1 MPFDLAPFRSL
12 GGCGGSSMILPRSVL
27 TILALTLAGCGLP
40 NAVPGELDDGQRP
53 HRARL
58 VSQEIP
64 APSVAQ
70 LATPVVIAA
79 HGFNATEFE
88 TSLAA
93 QQLRARGAL
102 VSEVLMGG
110 HGTSLA
116 DFSQSTWRSWQ
127 APVIAEY
134 EALVARGYKSVG
146 FVTTS
151 TGGTVLLEALGRGAL
166 QPPPSRIAMVAPLID
181 VAPGGP
187 RVIGYA
193 GLLRWLGVTG
203 QAVERKGA
211 MKGNWYHYRP
221 SEQLIQLVDLTEVT
235 KARLRTGIALPD
247 GASVLVVQSTQDPT
261 VDPRGA
267 EHVRAGLRGGSV
279 RVEYVE
285 SGLHVP
291 IWPDGV
297 VETFGPAD
305 AANRDR
311 ALGWITQLL
320 AP

>member
-1 MPFDLAPFRSL
+1 MASEPAPPTEAPRGVLAL
-12 GGCGGSSMILPRSVL
+12 A
-27 TILALTLAGCGLP
+27 LALTLTGCALP
-40 NAVPGELDDGQRP
+40 SAVPGELDDGQRP

-58 VSQEIP
+58 LSQELP
-64 APSVAQ
+64 TPSEAQ
-70 LATPVVIAA
+70 QAMPVVIAA

-93 QQLRARGAL
+93 QRLRARGAL
-102 VSEVLMGG
+102 VSEVLLGG

-127 APVIAEY
+127 APVLAEY
-134 EALVARGYKSVG
+134 AALIARGFKSVG

-166 QPPPSRIAMVAPLID
+166 QPPPSRLALVAPLID

-187 RVIGYA
+187 RVIGYT
-193 GLLRWLGVTG
+193 GLLRWLGVSG

-211 MKGNWYHYRP
+211 AKGNWYHFRP
-221 SEQLIQLVDLTEVT
+221 SEQLIELVDLTEVT
-235 KARLRTGIALPD
+235 KARLRAGIALPG

-261 VDPRGA
+261 VDPKSA
-267 EHVRAGLRGGSV
+267 ELVRAGLRGGEV
-279 RVEYVE
+279 RVEYVA

-297 VETFGPAD
+297 TETFGPAD
-305 AANRDR
+305 AENRER
-311 ALGWITQLL
+311 ALDWIARHL